1 MLLFEDNFMYDG
13 VTDETT
19 LTSVD
24 NVQNV
29 CMCLAQH
36 RRFKTKNSVFIAV
49 ASEAPKAIR
58 VAIPRHRGW
67 EGVVYN
73 HQGDKPLGV
82 SVWEFLG

>member
-29 CMCLAQH
+29 CMCLSQH
-36 RRFKTKNSVFIAV
+36 RCFKTKNSVLNAV
-49 ASEAPKAIR
+49 SSEAPKAI
-58 VAIPRHRGW
+58 
-67 EGVVYN
+67 
-73 HQGDKPLGV
+73 
-82 SVWEFLG
+82 

>member
-13 VTDETT
+13 VT

-29 CMCLAQH
+29 CTCLAQH

-49 ASEAPKAIR
+49 ASESPKAIR

-73 HQGDKPLGV
+73 HQGVKPLGV